1 MSGFFGGI
9 MNMFS
14 KKKGESPKTDLI
26 FSISEDSINER
37 LNKMV
42 QQFQYK
48 NQIIR
53 TYDEYLKYIES
64 IISKRQN
71 IDELTFRYL
80 TQVKTEKQNE
90 KATTIEKMREI
101 GKIGL
106 TPTQLEKITGTG
118 TITNNQ
124 RRYEEKKKFASI
136 RGTNGVTSGRW
147 CFEVQIITNGLL
159 QLGWC
164 QLTTAFTNSNGVG
177 DDQTSYSYDGW
188 RIVKFHK
195 SQENYGELFM

>member
-1 MSGFFGGI
+1 MSGFLGGI
-9 MNMFS
+9 MNIFS

-26 FSISEDSINER
+26 FSISEESINEK
-37 LNKMV
+37 LNQLV

-80 TQVKTEKQNE
+80 TQVKKEKQNE

-106 TPTQLEKITGTG
+106 TQTHLEKITGTG
-118 TITNNQ
+118 ILSCDQ
-124 RRYEEKKKFASI
+124 RRYEELSS
-136 RGTNGVTSGRW
+136 RS
-147 CFEVQIITNGLL
+147 
-159 QLGWC
+159 
-164 QLTTAFTNSNGVG
+164 
-177 DDQTSYSYDGW
+177 
-188 RIVKFHK
+188 K
-195 SQENYGELFM
+195 SDRSS